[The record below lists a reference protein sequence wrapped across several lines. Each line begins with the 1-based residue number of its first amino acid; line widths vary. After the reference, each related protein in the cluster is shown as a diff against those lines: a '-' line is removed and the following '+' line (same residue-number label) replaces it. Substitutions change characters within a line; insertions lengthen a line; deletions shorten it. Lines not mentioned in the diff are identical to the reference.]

1 MSWTAPFPHPRRR
14 YRWRSGSVGTV
25 FHPPRPALRP
35 LEPTLGLGR
44 AVGAAIGVAVLV
56 LLTVA
61 VLLVVMLVSL
71 QGATEQNIFDVA
83 DTVLTLASVMFFVGL
98 AGYAAVVPAAALTI
112 WWTYR
117 VRRNLDALGA
127 RPRFAAG
134 WAVAGWLIPVANLV
148 LPYLVLREVLV
159 LREGLVPGEVAR
171 DRTATRLLVGWW
183 VSLLAAVTTAGLA
196 ALVGTGD
203 PGAAAQRAD
212 LSIVDG
218 ILPGLSLAIAGLL
231 LAALAGVLFILLVR
245 RLSRIPSPPV
255 LR

>member
-1 MSWTAPFPHPRRR
+1 
-14 YRWRSGSVGTV
+14 
-25 FHPPRPALRP
+25 
-35 LEPTLGLGR
+35 
-44 AVGAAIGVAVLV
+44 VGAAIGAAVLV
-56 LLTVA
+56 LLTLA

-83 DTVLTLASVMFFVGL
+83 DTVLTLASVMFFVAL
-98 AGYAAVVPAAALTI
+98 VGYAAVVPAAALTI

-127 RPRFAAG
+127 QPRFAAG

-148 LPYLVLREVLV
+148 LPYLVLRDVLV
-159 LREGLVPGEVAR
+159 LRQVAR

-196 ALVGTGD
+196 ALVGAGD

-218 ILPGLSLAIAGLL
+218 ILPGLSLAVAGLL